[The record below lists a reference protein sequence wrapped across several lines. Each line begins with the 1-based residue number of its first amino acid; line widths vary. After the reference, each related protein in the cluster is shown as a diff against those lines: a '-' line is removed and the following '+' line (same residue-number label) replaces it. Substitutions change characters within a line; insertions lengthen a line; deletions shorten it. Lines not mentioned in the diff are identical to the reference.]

1 MFRVVGRWLL
11 TAVPVVLIVS
21 ALTFVLTSLVPGDAA
36 RTILG
41 QQASPDQVDALRAEL
56 GLDRPLPVR
65 YWDWL
70 TSVVLHGDFGRTIST
85 RGEVITEI
93 GNRAEVTA
101 SVVICSLLLTVVLG
115 VGLGALSAVRGGR
128 LGRLVDVVSL
138 LGIAIPSYWL
148 GLVLAALFA
157 VTIRLFPATGYVSF
171 THSVPGWIAS
181 LFLPVLT
188 LGLTG
193 SAALAKQ
200 TRSGMLDELGRD
212 YVRMLRSRGVPERRV
227 VFVHALRNAAGPIVT
242 VIGLVFIG
250 LVAGAVLIETVFV
263 LPGLGSLIVE
273 ATRSH
278 DIPVIQ
284 GVTVVLSVMVVVVNL
299 LVEISYAVLNP
310 RVRT

>member
-41 QQASPDQVDALRAEL
+41 QQATPAQVDALRAEL

-70 TSVVLHGDFGRTIST
+70 TGVVLHGDFGRTIST
-85 RGEVITEI
+85 RGEVIHEI

-101 SVVICSLLLTVVLG
+101 SLVICSLLLTVVLG
-115 VGLGALSAVRGGR
+115 VGLGVLSAVRGGR

-157 VTIRLFPATGYVSF
+157 VAIRLFPATGYVSF

-200 TRSGMLDELGRD
+200 ARSGMLDELGRD

-227 VFVHALRNAAGPIVT
+227 IFVHALRNAAGPIVT

>member
-1 MFRVVGRWLL
+1 MLKVVGRWLL

-41 QQASPDQVDALRAEL
+41 QQATPDQVAALRSEL
-56 GLDRPLPVR
+56 GLDRSLPVQ
-65 YWDWL
+65 YWEWL
-70 TSVVLHGDFGRTIST
+70 TGVLHGDFGRSVST
-85 RGEVITEI
+85 RGEVLTEI
-93 GNRAEVTA
+93 GNRVEVTA
-101 SVVICSLLLTVVLG
+101 SVVICSLLFTVVLG
-115 VGLGALSAVRGGR
+115 VGLGVLSAVRGGR

-138 LGIAIPSYWL
+138 LGIAIPGYWL
-148 GLVLAALFA
+148 GLVFAALFA
-157 VTIRLFPATGYVSF
+157 VTVHLFPATGYVSF
-171 THSVPGWIAS
+171 THSIPGWIAS

-212 YVRMLRSRGVPERRV
+212 YIRMLRSRGVPERRV
-227 VFVHALRNAAGPIVT
+227 IFVHALRNAAGPIVT
-242 VIGLVFIG
+242 VIGLIFIG
-250 LVAGAVLIETVFV
+250 MVGGAVLIETVFV
-263 LPGLGSLIVE
+263 LPGLGSLIVD

-284 GVTVVLSVMVVVVNL
+284 GVTLILSVMVVVVNL

-310 RVRT
+310 KVRT